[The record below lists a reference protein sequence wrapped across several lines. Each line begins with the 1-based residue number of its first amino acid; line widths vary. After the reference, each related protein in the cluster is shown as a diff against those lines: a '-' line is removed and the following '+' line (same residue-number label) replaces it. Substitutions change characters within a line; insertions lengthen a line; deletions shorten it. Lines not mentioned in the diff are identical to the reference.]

1 MNTNQTIAV
10 LKAFYFGSDSI
21 TAIARRT
28 QLSRDEVR
36 EALRGARECGLI
48 KYSTKDYNETFV
60 HKDSKKLGEYLKAKG
75 LISENRRGAGHKN
88 APEKGNPRNHKIG
101 YRVNK

>member
-21 TAIARRT
+21 IAIARRT

-60 HKDSKKLGEYLKAKG
+60 HKDSKKL
-75 LISENRRGAGHKN
+75 LIAEAEIVLYAAILEFWLNKPSALVVGHG
-88 APEKGNPRNHKIG
+88 PE
-101 YRVNK
+101 

>member
-10 LKAFYFGSDSI
+10 LKAFYFGSESI
-21 TAIARRT
+21 ASIAHRT
-28 QLSRDEVR
+28 KISRDEVR

-48 KYSTKDYNETFV
+48 KYSTRDYNETFV

-75 LISENRRGAGHKN
+75 LLKDRR
-88 APEKGNPRNHKIG
+88 R
-101 YRVNK
+101 

>member
-21 TAIARRT
+21 AAIANRT
-28 QLSRDEVR
+28 KLSRDEVR

-48 KYSTKDYNETFV
+48 KYSTRDYNETFV

-75 LISENRRGAGHKN
+75 IIKPKRK
-88 APEKGNPRNHKIG
+88 
-101 YRVNK
+101 

>member
-1 MNTNQTIAV
+1 MNTNQTVAV
-10 LKAFYFGSDSI
+10 LKAFYFGSDSMV
-21 TAIARRT
+21 AIAKST
-28 QLSRDEVR
+28 GLSRDEVR

-75 LISENRRGAGHKN
+75 LIQDRKPSYSKKQTNFD
-88 APEKGNPRNHKIG
+88 KGLK
-101 YRVNK
+101 YKKKA

>member
-1 MNTNQTIAV
+1 MNTNETLAV

-21 TAIARRT
+21 AAIARRT
-28 QLSRDEVR
+28 KLSRDDVR

-75 LISENRRGAGHKN
+75 LIQENKKIVPQKSQRQKAPFRGNNRKS
-88 APEKGNPRNHKIG
+88 K
-101 YRVNK
+101 